1 MVDEW
6 LYARG
11 AIETFHVLQPDYVFQ
26 EGEEVIGPYAEV
38 AEVTKVYPPG
48 QDTLQIQRPDSTPQN
63 LRREAF
69 MPTKFLRKDNLYLP
83 R

>member
-1 MVDEW
+1 MPDSW

-26 EGEEVIGPYAEV
+26 EGEEVIGLYARV
-38 AEVTKVYPPG
+38 AKVTKVYPPG
-48 QDTLQIQRPDSTPQN
+48 QDTLQIQEDQSAPQN
-63 LRREAF
+63 LRRGAY
-69 MPTKFLRKDNLYLP
+69 MPTSFLCRGNPILP